1 MVKNV
6 LDIIRPHISMNEK
19 IFSRFIALR
28 GGGMD
33 IFWNY
38 TMKRKWKLSPLSHF
52 FIFIF
57 FFCPFILRA
66 APNYLNA
73 WNRLRTGYF
82 SFNVQAKL
90 NLVSFAAVIRGT
102 LRDDPNNGCVGD

>member
-1 MVKNV
+1 
-6 LDIIRPHISMNEK
+6 
-19 IFSRFIALR
+19 
-28 GGGMD
+28 
-33 IFWNY
+33 
-38 TMKRKWKLSPLSHF
+38 MKRFFLVLLPSVVGYGYFLELHNEEKMEALSSLPLLHF
-52 FIFIF
+52 HFF

-73 WNRLRTGYF
+73 WNRLGTGYC

>member
-1 MVKNV
+1 
-6 LDIIRPHISMNEK
+6 MNEK

-38 TMKRKWKLSPLSHF
+38 TMKKKWKLSPLSHF

-57 FFCPFILRA
+57 FVCPFILRA

-73 WNRLRTGYF
+73 
-82 SFNVQAKL
+82 
-90 NLVSFAAVIRGT
+90 
-102 LRDDPNNGCVGD
+102 

>member
-1 MVKNV
+1 
-6 LDIIRPHISMNEK
+6 MNEK

-57 FFCPFILRA
+57 FS
-66 APNYLNA
+66 APL
-73 WNRLRTGYF
+73 YF
-82 SFNVQAKL
+82 AL
-90 NLVSFAAVIRGT
+90 LPTI
-102 LRDDPNNGCVGD
+102 

>member
-1 MVKNV
+1 
-6 LDIIRPHISMNEK
+6 MNEK

-38 TMKRKWKLSPLSHF
+38 TMKRKWTLSPLSHF

-57 FFCPFILRA
+57 FF
-66 APNYLNA
+66 APL
-73 WNRLRTGYF
+73 YF
-82 SFNVQAKL
+82 AL
-90 NLVSFAAVIRGT
+90 LPTI
-102 LRDDPNNGCVGD
+102 

>member
-1 MVKNV
+1 
-6 LDIIRPHISMNEK
+6 MNEK

-73 WNRLRTGYF
+73 WNRLGTGYC
-82 SFNVQAKL
+82 SFNMQAKL
-90 NLVSFAAVIRGT
+90 NLVSFAADIRGT